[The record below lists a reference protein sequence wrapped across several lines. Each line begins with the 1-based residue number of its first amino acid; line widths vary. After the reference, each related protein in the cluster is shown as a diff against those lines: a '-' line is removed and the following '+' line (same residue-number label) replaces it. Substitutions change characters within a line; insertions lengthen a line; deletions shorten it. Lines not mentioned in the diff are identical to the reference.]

1 MQAYRLS
8 VRLKLGLI
16 VFAGMIALV
25 SLAYTQRLV
34 DRLRDR
40 EQAVIQLWADAQA
53 QVAQAQQRTGNPYQ
67 EELRALDTYLQ
78 SVRSAAQGSSATRRS
93 GPPTSAA
100 GTSTTATVNG
110 RPVPAESTNRDAEA
124 ETSGT
129 GAKPPD
135 ALADAFPVQPSAMGA
150 AGTQTVA
157 PGTQAVDIAERAADL
172 QRAVKWAQTMP
183 PTGELN
189 FILNEIL
196 EPNPFSIPAIITD
209 SLRQEPLFWRN
220 VDVPETL
227 ASLPRADSLQA
238 MRRLHRL
245 RERMD
250 ESYEPIP
257 IRIDVS
263 SVPGASGAQLTQYVH
278 YDESPLVTE
287 LRWFPYIQLVFV
299 GLFIGVGYVGFS
311 YVRRSEQS
319 NLWVGMAREAAH
331 QLGTP
336 ISSLMGWTELLR
348 LPDLEEE
355 QRMEAVDEIEK
366 DVQRLN
372 RVAHRFN
379 DIGSMPKLEAH
390 DVTVLVGQTADY
402 VRRRAPQRG
411 CVVTINVDLPDPMIA
426 RVNEEL
432 FAWVVENLL
441 KNALDAI
448 EDDGRIDI
456 SGWDDGEFINIEVQ
470 DTGCGI
476 DRREWRNIFRP
487 GFSTKKRGWGLG
499 LSLARRV
506 IEDYHGGTLRLIDS
520 TVGEGSTFRLEVPR
534 ASRPET

>member
-1 MQAYRLS
+1 MKAYRLS

-16 VFAGMIALV
+16 VFAGVIALA

-40 EQAVIQLWADAQA
+40 EQSVIQLWADAQA
-53 QVAQAQQRTGNPYQ
+53 QVAQAQQRTTNPYQ
-67 EELRALDTYLQ
+67 RELKDLDAYLRA
-78 SVRSAAQGSSATRRS
+78 V
-93 GPPTSAA
+93 AA
-100 GTSTTATVNG
+100 GTDGRAGSAAATAGAGTLTPDEAA
-110 RPVPAESTNRDAEA
+110 RLRDAVAWA
-124 ETSGT
+124 E
-129 GAKPPD
+129 
-135 ALADAFPVQPSAMGA
+135 
-150 AGTQTVA
+150 
-157 PGTQAVDIAERAADL
+157 
-172 QRAVKWAQTMP
+172 TMP
-183 PTGELN
+183 PTGELD

-209 SLRQEPLFWRN
+209 SLRQEPKFWRN

-227 ASLPRADSLQA
+227 SGLPAEDSAQA
-238 MRRLHRL
+238 VRKLKRMRR
-245 RERMD
+245 EMD
-250 ESYEPIP
+250 ATYDPIP
-257 IRIDVS
+257 IRIDLRGVE
-263 SVPGASGAQLTQYVH
+263 GANGAQLTQYVY

-287 LRWFPYIQLVFV
+287 LRWFPYIQLLFV

-336 ISSLMGWTELLR
+336 ISSLMGWTEILR
-348 LPDLEEE
+348 MPDLDED
-355 QRMEAVDEIEK
+355 QRMDAVEEIDK

-372 RVAHRFN
+372 RVAARFS
-379 DIGSMPKLEAH
+379 DIGSMPKLEER
-390 DVTVLVGQTADY
+390 DLGPIVEQTADY
-402 VRRRAPQRG
+402 VRRRAPRRG
-411 CVVTINVDLPDPMIA
+411 RRVTIDVDMPDPVVA

-432 FAWVVENLL
+432 FAWVIENLL

-448 EDDGRIDI
+448 EEDGRIEVT
-456 SGWDDGEFINIEVQ
+456 GFDDGEFINIDVR

-499 LSLARRV
+499 LSLAQRV
-506 IEDYHGGTLRLIDS
+506 VEEYHEGSIRLMES
-520 TVGEGSTFRLEVPR
+520 TPGEGSRFRVEIPR
-534 ASRPET
+534 AG